1 MNDWN
6 KKHRFWYY
14 IFIWIRGIIKDD
26 LVVVKNGYGRN
37 FLIPQGKAILAT
49 ISAKKVLA
57 EKLKQSQVKEK
68 QAVEEANKIVKKLE
82 KLELKISAKSENDKL
97 FGSVTNSEISK
108 ELSSEGFEIE
118 KKCIQLSSSIKKI
131 GSYTAKIRLHREV
144 YYDLNFDVVSS
155 QS

>member
-1 MNDWN
+1 MELILKEDVENLG
-6 KKHRFWYY
+6 F
-14 IFIWIRGIIKDD
+14 KDD

-108 ELSSEGFEIE
+108 ELSSVGFEIE

>member
-1 MNDWN
+1 MELILKEDVENLG
-6 KKHRFWYY
+6 F
-14 IFIWIRGIIKDD
+14 KDD

-68 QAVEEANKIVKKLE
+68 QAIEEANKIVKKLE

-108 ELSSEGFEIE
+108 ELSSKGFEIE
-118 KKCIQLSSSIKKI
+118 KKCIQLSSTIKKI
-131 GSYTAKIRLHREV
+131 GSYSAKIRLHREV
-144 YYDLNFDVVSS
+144 YYDLNFEVISS

>member
-1 MNDWN
+1 MELILKEDVENLG
-6 KKHRFWYY
+6 F
-14 IFIWIRGIIKDD
+14 KDD

-68 QAVEEANKIVKKLE
+68 QAIEEASKIVKNLE

-118 KKCIQLSSSIKKI
+118 KKCIQLSSTIKKT
-131 GSYTAKIRLHREV
+131 GSYTAKIRLHREI
-144 YYDLNFDVVSS
+144 YYDLNFEVVSS

>member
-1 MNDWN
+1 MELILKEDVENLG
-6 KKHRFWYY
+6 F
-14 IFIWIRGIIKDD
+14 KDE

-68 QAVEEANKIVKKLE
+68 QAIEEASKIVKKLE

>member
-1 MNDWN
+1 MELILKEDVENLG
-6 KKHRFWYY
+6 F
-14 IFIWIRGIIKDD
+14 KDD

-68 QAVEEANKIVKKLE
+68 QAIEEANKIVKKLE
-82 KLELKISAKSENDKL
+82 KLELKISAKSENNKL

-108 ELSSEGFEIE
+108 ELSSNGFEIE
-118 KKCIQLSSSIKKI
+118 KKCIQLSSSIKKV

-155 QS
+155 

>member
-1 MNDWN
+1 MELILKEDVENLG
-6 KKHRFWYY
+6 F
-14 IFIWIRGIIKDD
+14 KDD

-68 QAVEEANKIVKKLE
+68 QAIEEANKIVKKLE

-108 ELSSEGFEIE
+108 ELTSEGFEIE

>member
-1 MNDWN
+1 MELILKEDVENLG
-6 KKHRFWYY
+6 F
-14 IFIWIRGIIKDD
+14 KDD

-57 EKLKQSQVKEK
+57 EKIKQSQVKEK
-68 QAVEEANKIVKKLE
+68 QAIEEASKNVKKLE

-108 ELSSEGFEIE
+108 ELFSKGLEIE
-118 KKCIQLSSSIKKI
+118 KKCIQLSSTIKKI

-144 YYDLNFDVVSS
+144 YYDLNFEVISS

>member
-1 MNDWN
+1 MELILKEDVENLG
-6 KKHRFWYY
+6 F
-14 IFIWIRGIIKDD
+14 KDD
-26 LVVVKNGYGRN
+26 LVLVKNGYGRN

-68 QAVEEANKIVKKLE
+68 QAIEEASKIVKKLE

-108 ELSSEGFEIE
+108 ELFSKGFEIE
-118 KKCIQLSSSIKKI
+118 KKCIQLSSTIKKI

-144 YYDLNFDVVSS
+144 YYDLNFEVISS

>member
-1 MNDWN
+1 MELILKEDVENLG
-6 KKHRFWYY
+6 F
-14 IFIWIRGIIKDD
+14 KDD

-68 QAVEEANKIVKKLE
+68 QAIEEAKKIVKKLE

-118 KKCIQLSSSIKKI
+118 KKCILLSSSIKKI

>member
-1 MNDWN
+1 MELILKEDVENLG
-6 KKHRFWYY
+6 F
-14 IFIWIRGIIKDD
+14 KDD

-37 FLIPQGKAILAT
+37 FLIPHGKAILAT

-68 QAVEEANKIVKKLE
+68 QAIEEANKIVKKLE

>member
-1 MNDWN
+1 MELILKEDVENLG
-6 KKHRFWYY
+6 F
-14 IFIWIRGIIKDD
+14 KDD

-68 QAVEEANKIVKKLE
+68 QAIEEANKIVKKLE

-108 ELSSEGFEIE
+108 ELSSNGFEIE
-118 KKCIQLSSSIKKI
+118 KKCIQLSSSIKKV

-155 QS
+155 

>member
-1 MNDWN
+1 MELILKEDVENLG
-6 KKHRFWYY
+6 F
-14 IFIWIRGIIKDD
+14 KDD

-68 QAVEEANKIVKKLE
+68 QAIEEASNIVKKLE
-82 KLELKISAKSENDKL
+82 KLEFKISAKSENDKL

-108 ELSSEGFEIE
+108 ELFSKGFEIE
-118 KKCIQLSSSIKKI
+118 KKCIQLSSTIKKI

-144 YYDLNFDVVSS
+144 YYDLNFEVISS

>member
-1 MNDWN
+1 MELILKEDVENLG
-6 KKHRFWYY
+6 F
-14 IFIWIRGIIKDD
+14 KDD

-68 QAVEEANKIVKKLE
+68 QAIEEASKIVKKLE

-97 FGSVTNSEISK
+97 FGSVTNSEIKK
-108 ELSSEGFEIE
+108 EIF
-118 KKCIQLSSSIKKI
+118 
-131 GSYTAKIRLHREV
+131 
-144 YYDLNFDVVSS
+144 
-155 QS
+155 

>member
-1 MNDWN
+1 MELILKEDVENLG
-6 KKHRFWYY
+6 F
-14 IFIWIRGIIKDD
+14 KDD

-68 QAVEEANKIVKKLE
+68 QAIEEANKIVKKLE

-108 ELSSEGFEIE
+108 ELSSKGFEIE

-144 YYDLNFDVVSS
+144 YYDLNFEVISS

>member
-1 MNDWN
+1 MELILKEDVENLG
-6 KKHRFWYY
+6 F
-14 IFIWIRGIIKDD
+14 KDD

-68 QAVEEANKIVKKLE
+68 QAIEEASKIVKKLE

-108 ELSSEGFEIE
+108 GLSSEGFEIE
-118 KKCIQLSSSIKKI
+118 KKCIQLSSSIKKT

-144 YYDLNFDVVSS
+144 
-155 QS
+155 

>member
-1 MNDWN
+1 MELILKEDVENLG
-6 KKHRFWYY
+6 F
-14 IFIWIRGIIKDD
+14 KDD

-68 QAVEEANKIVKKLE
+68 QAIEEANKILKKLE

-97 FGSVTNSEISK
+97 FGSVTNTEISK

-118 KKCIQLSSSIKKI
+118 KKCIQLSSTIKKT
-131 GSYTAKIRLHREV
+131 GSYTAKIRLHREIN
-144 YYDLNFDVVSS
+144 YDLNFEVVSS

>member
-1 MNDWN
+1 MELILKEDVENLG
-6 KKHRFWYY
+6 F
-14 IFIWIRGIIKDD
+14 KDD

-49 ISAKKVLA
+49 TSAKKVLA

-68 QAVEEANKIVKKLE
+68 QAIEEANKIVKKLE
-82 KLELKISAKSENDKL
+82 KLELKVSAKSENDKL

-144 YYDLNFDVVSS
+144 YYDLKFDVVSS

>member
-1 MNDWN
+1 MELILKEDVENLG
-6 KKHRFWYY
+6 F
-14 IFIWIRGIIKDD
+14 KDD

-68 QAVEEANKIVKKLE
+68 QAIEEANKIVKKLE

-108 ELSSEGFEIE
+108 ELSSKGFEIE
-118 KKCIQLSSSIKKI
+118 KKCIQLSSTIKKI

-144 YYDLNFDVVSS
+144 YYDLNLEVISS